1 MNYLQPFAGLCTEN
15 FRWNVWIDAAYLGNF
30 ALPYNPDKK
39 EKKTKNK
46 KPSILNQNTL
56 GMQVCSLRIF

>member
-1 MNYLQPFAGLCTEN
+1 MCPLMNYLQLFAGLCTEN

-39 EKKTKNK
+39 EKKK
-46 KPSILNQNTL
+46 KHVEGLVTL
-56 GMQVCSLRIF
+56 KYTD

>member
-39 EKKTKNK
+39 EKKK
-46 KPSILNQNTL
+46 KHVEGLVTL
-56 GMQVCSLRIF
+56 KYTD